1 MLCSFL
7 FHRLGSLVDECL
19 TALVWWT
26 FSPSHIEARLSE
38 ETARPI
44 QSNHLLS
51 KWGLISHLTALI
63 WGLKLFS
70 AAPPRRREECVN
82 CPVVVTGVL
91 PSYLNAKPCCLFTVE
106 AFSLSVHPH
115 SCSKT
120 TQKWM
125 QFYFQC
131 SFSFLSYLQLDLEI
145 PIHLP
150 VDKGRNK
157 LGWKD
162 KRQESRFQVFYSP
175 SGHHGRGW
183 RGVRFFL

>member
-1 MLCSFL
+1 MRTHLASDCTHL
-7 FHRLGSLVDECL
+7 RAEV
-19 TALVWWT
+19 
-26 FSPSHIEARLSE
+26 ILSC
-38 ETARPI
+38 A
-44 QSNHLLS
+44 
-51 KWGLISHLTALI
+51 
-63 WGLKLFS
+63 
-70 AAPPRRREECVN
+70 PRRREECVN

-157 LGWKD
+157 LGRKD

-175 SGHHGRGW
+175 SGHHGRG
-183 RGVRFFL
+183 